1 MYKTSAVF
9 VRLSFHWWGP
19 RIGLKHLIYILTIN
33 ICPKEVQASG
43 VFLLIKMQD
52 LAMQKLSEYSLL
64 IGSYFWLL
72 VMAEMGCK
80 SELLVGLHVWVKH
93 LDIKKCLLSSASEV
107 SGNNVNS
114 CFILSIWC
122 GIVHYFTSERLK
134 WWFQTH
140 IMADLCQE
148 GTSEISDL
156 IVADGRKCPSG
167 TAECMVNSEIF
178 TADTIWACDWVAS
191 RTSGLVHRET
201 CFWLTKTVF
210 LQRQCD

>member
-1 MYKTSAVF
+1 MRTQDWVETFELYTDNQH
-9 VRLSFHWWGP
+9 LSS
-19 RIGLKHLIYILTIN
+19 RRR
-33 ICPKEVQASG
+33 ASG
-43 VFLLIKMQD
+43 VSLLIKMQD

-64 IGSYFWLL
+64 IGSILWLL

-93 LDIKKCLLSSASEV
+93 LEIKKCLLSSASEV
-107 SGNNVNS
+107 SGSNVNS

-148 GTSEISDL
+148 VRLISL
-156 IVADGRKCPSG
+156 WRMVGNAPLEQLSAWSIVKFS
-167 TAECMVNSEIF
+167 
-178 TADTIWACDWVAS
+178 
-191 RTSGLVHRET
+191 
-201 CFWLTKTVF
+201 
-210 LQRQCD
+210 LQTHFGHVIG